1 MKNITYKPYQKMT
14 PWRKTSVAT
23 WKPTGDSS
31 CYCFEDVI
39 IDEILVYCKRNLI
52 SINSFL
58 IKAFSNTLKLQPKI
72 NSTIRGRKI
81 FSRED
86 ISVFFHTIIDAQSD
100 DLSGIV
106 IREGQD
112 KSVNEINSEFL
123 EKIKDSKEG
132 ITDFSESKE
141 VVKKTPSFMV
151 KPLLKLYSYIS
162 YRFNKNVKAFKSKP
176 NAFGSIMLTS
186 VGSIGITRAFCPI
199 APYTKVPMVV
209 SVGKIDCKPVVVD
222 AKVHIKKMLTLGFT
236 FDHRIMDGIH
246 FAEFFNCL
254 SRYFKNPKL
263 IESDEEE

>member
-1 MKNITYKPYQKMT
+1 MT

-58 IKAFSNTLKLQPKI
+58 IKVFSNTLKKQPKI
-72 NSTIRGRKI
+72 NSTVRGRKI
-81 FSRED
+81 YSRED
-86 ISVFFHTIIDAQSD
+86 ISVFFHTIIDAESD
-100 DLSGIV
+100 DLSGILV
-106 IREGQD
+106 KDGQNKD
-112 KSVNEINSEFL
+112 VQEINKEFL
-123 EKIKDSKEG
+123 KKIKNSKKG
-132 ITDFSESKE
+132 ITDFVESKK
-141 VVKKTPSFMV
+141 VVEKTPSIFV
-151 KPLLKLYSYIS
+151 KPLLNLYSFFS
-162 YRFNKNVKAFKSKP
+162 YRLNKNLKVFKSKS

-186 VGSIGITRAFCPI
+186 IGSIGISRAFCPI

-209 SVGKIDCKPVVVD
+209 SIGKIGCRPVVVD
-222 AKVHIKKMLTLGFT
+222 SEIHIKKMMTLGFT

-254 SRYFKNPKL
+254 SNYFKNPKL
-263 IESDEEE
+263 IEQDEEE